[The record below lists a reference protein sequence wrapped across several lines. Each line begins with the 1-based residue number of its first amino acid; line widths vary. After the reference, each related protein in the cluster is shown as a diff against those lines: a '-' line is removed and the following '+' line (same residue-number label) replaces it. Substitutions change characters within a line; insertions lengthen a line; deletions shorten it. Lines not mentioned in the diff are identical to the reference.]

1 MVTAMYLC
9 HGIGTGR
16 AGGYLQEGMT
26 QLRSFQ
32 DATEKLMVGLDVED
46 AADKISSQ
54 QVKEVY

>member
-1 MVTAMYLC
+1 MYLC
-9 HGIGTGR
+9 YGIGTGR